1 MSEQNGKSGMQASR
15 EHATRREGS
24 GKPQAEPHG
33 WPKNETLKTCIGD

>member
-1 MSEQNGKSGMQASR
+1 MGTKNGMSGMQASR

-33 WPKNETLKTCIGD
+33 WPNTETLKSRVGD